1 MRYRAFTL
9 TNKKEA
15 NMEKIKEI
23 LNVLTQTPSPSG
35 YESLGC
41 EALKKA
47 VGNIFDEIYTDNLGT
62 VVLLKKSRKEN
73 AKKLLV
79 DAHFDTVGF
88 MVTGVHEGGFLGVCS
103 LGGLDTSVL
112 PSCEVTVFGSEEV
125 YGIITS
131 TPPHLKA
138 GGGKAPEL
146 KELYID
152 TGLTKE
158 DAEKKIPVG
167 SVAVFR
173 NKVEYISGDYV
184 VSAGLDDKSCLAA
197 CLYASEVL
205 DPSKMEF
212 DLYITA
218 SAQEETG
225 KSGPS
230 RAAYDIS
237 PDLAIVTDVNFAK
250 TEKGEDFETIECK
263 KGASIDLSSI
273 CTRKTTKNI
282 MKHLTSEKIPYQVVC
297 EPRATST
304 NADSLSISS
313 LGFPTVLMSIP
324 LKYMHT
330 PSEVVNL
337 RDIKSL
343 SDIIASIACNSSVLD

>member
-1 MRYRAFTL
+1 
-9 TNKKEA
+9 
-15 NMEKIKEI
+15 MEKIKEI
-23 LNVLTQTPSPSG
+23 LNGLVGMTSPSG
-35 YESLGC
+35 YELLGK
-41 EALKKA
+41 EKLTAL
-47 VGNIFDEIYTDNLGT
+47 VGDTFDKVYSDNLGT
-62 VVLLKKSRKEN
+62 VVLLKKSKKEN

-88 MVTGVHEGGFLGVCS
+88 MVSKIHEGGFLSVS
-103 LGGLDTSVL
+103 ALGGLDTSVL
-112 PSCEVTVFGSEEV
+112 PSEEVTVWGNEPV

-131 TPPHLKA
+131 TPPHLKT
-138 GGGKAPEL
+138 GSTKAPEL

-158 DAEKKIPVG
+158 EAEKKIPLG
-167 SVAVFR
+167 TVATFKTNVA
-173 NKVEYISGDYV
+173 YINGDYV
-184 VSAGLDDKSCLAA
+184 ISAGLDDKA
-197 CLYASEVL
+197 CLCALLYAASLLDSE
-205 DPSKMEF
+205 KMEF

-225 KSGPS
+225 KCGPS

-250 TEKGEDFETIECK
+250 TGKDEDFESIECK

-273 CTRKTTKNI
+273 CTRKTTRNI
-282 MKHLTSEKIPYQVVC
+282 MKHLTKKGIAYQVCC
-297 EPRATST
+297 EPKSTST

-324 LKYMHT
+324 LKSMHT

-337 RDIKSL
+337 SDIKSL
-343 SDIIASIACNSSVLD
+343 ADIIASVAQNASVLD

>member
-1 MRYRAFTL
+1 
-9 TNKKEA
+9 
-15 NMEKIKEI
+15 MEKIKEI
-23 LNVLTQTPSPSG
+23 LNGLINATSPSG
-35 YESLGC
+35 YECLGAD
-41 EALKKA
+41 ALENL
-47 VGNIFDEIYTDNLGT
+47 VGDTFDKIYTDNLGT
-62 VVLLKKSRKEN
+62 VVLLKKSKKEN

-79 DAHFDTVGF
+79 DAHFDTVGL
-88 MVTGVHEGGFLGVCS
+88 MVTRVYEGGFLGVCS

-112 PSCEVTVFGSEEV
+112 PSGEVTVYGNEEI

-131 TPPHLKA
+131 TPPHLKT
-138 GGGKAPEL
+138 GDSSSPKL

-158 DAEKKIPVG
+158 EAEKKIPVG
-167 SVAVFR
+167 SVATFR
-173 NKVEYISGDYV
+173 NKVEYINGDYV
-184 VSAGLDDKSCLAA
+184 ISAGLDDKSCLCAL
-197 CLYASEVL
+197 LYAASTL
-205 DPSKMEF
+205 DPEKMEF

-225 KSGPS
+225 KCGPS
-230 RAAYDIS
+230 RAAYDIA

-250 TEKGEDFETIECK
+250 TGKDEDFEAIECK
-263 KGASIDLSSI
+263 KGASIDISSV
-273 CTRKTTKNI
+273 CTRKTIKSI

-304 NADSLSISS
+304 NADALSIST

-324 LKYMHT
+324 LKAMHT
-330 PSEVVNL
+330 PSEIVNL

-343 SDIIASIACNSSVLD
+343 ADIISSIATCKDIID

>member
-1 MRYRAFTL
+1 
-9 TNKKEA
+9 
-15 NMEKIKEI
+15 MEKIKEI
-23 LNVLTQTPSPSG
+23 LNGLINAASPSG
-35 YESLGC
+35 YELMGK
-41 EALKKA
+41 EALENL
-47 VGNIFDEIYTDNLGT
+47 VPNTFDEIYSDNLGT
-62 VVLLKKSRKEN
+62 VVLLKKSKKEN

-79 DAHFDTVGF
+79 DAHFDTVGL
-88 MVTGVHEGGFLGVCS
+88 MVSGVHDGGFLSVCS

-112 PSCEVTVFGSEEV
+112 PSGEVTVFGKEQI

-131 TPPHLKA
+131 TPPHLKT
-138 GGGKAPEL
+138 GSSKAPEL

-158 DAEKKIPVG
+158 EAEKKIPLG
-167 SVAVFR
+167 SVAIFK
-173 NKVEYISGDYV
+173 NKVEYINGDYV
-184 VSAGLDDKSCLAA
+184 VSAGLDDKACLAA
-197 CLYASEVL
+197 LLHAATMLDSE
-205 DPSKMEF
+205 KMEF
-212 DLYITA
+212 DLYVTA

-225 KSGPS
+225 KCGPS

-250 TEKGEDFETIECK
+250 TEKGEDFGTIECK

-297 EPRATST
+297 EPKATWT

-324 LKYMHT
+324 LKSMHT
-330 PSEVVNL
+330 PSEIVNL
-337 RDIKSL
+337 KDIKSL
-343 SDIIASIACNSSVLD
+343 SDIIASVACCSLILD